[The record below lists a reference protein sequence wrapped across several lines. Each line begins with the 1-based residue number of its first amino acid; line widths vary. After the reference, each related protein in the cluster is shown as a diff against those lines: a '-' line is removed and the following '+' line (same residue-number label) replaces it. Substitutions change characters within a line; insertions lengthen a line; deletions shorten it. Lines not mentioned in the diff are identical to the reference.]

1 MNRPVRRGS
10 APVSRALLVLPAAG
24 LAALSPGGSSA
35 EGSGVHALQHSE
47 QEQLKRLMAHPAFFR
62 LHAIWQELA
71 DLRADPD
78 SLWSYSY
85 LPLARER
92 GDSML
97 IRLQEIETELE
108 SCELP
113 EGPARVAVGSVLQIT
128 RERVM
133 TLSRMRTSMMTR
145 MMPPWTMTTREDL
158 ALNIETR
165 LATLLRMR
173 RAGTISGAEAASA
186 RDTLLD
192 RMHAWS
198 VVEAV
203 DRFYGSGRLPHYPP
217 DGGGDAVTVAM
228 TLIEARHRAAADTLA
243 KYAEGGAPEWYAS
256 EPEEYRLLM
265 DALELRRRSLPYM
278 GIMLE
283 YLVDTKD

>member
-1 MNRPVRRGS
+1 MDSPVRR
-10 APVSRALLVLPAAG
+10 RAAALSKALIVLPATG
-24 LAALSPGGSSA
+24 LAAISPVRRSA
-35 EGSGVHALQHSE
+35 EEPGVHALQHAE
-47 QEQLKRLMAHPAFFR
+47 QEQLKRLMARPAFFR
-62 LHAIWQELA
+62 LHAIWRELA

-78 SLWSYSY
+78 SLDSFSY
-85 LPLARER
+85 LPLKGER

-97 IRLQEIETELE
+97 IRLEEIESELV
-108 SCELP
+108 SFDLP
-113 EGPARVAVGSVLQIT
+113 DGPARSAVVSVIQIT

-145 MMPPWTMTTREDL
+145 MMPPWTMTTREEL
-158 ALNIETR
+158 ALNIESR
-165 LATLLRMR
+165 LATLLRMQ

-192 RMHAWS
+192 RMYAWS

-203 DRFYGSGRLPHYPP
+203 DRFYGSGRLPHYPSNG
-217 DGGGDAVTVAM
+217 DGDAVTVAM

-243 KYAEGGAPEWYAS
+243 KYAEGGAPECYAS
-256 EPEEYRLLM
+256 EPEEYRRLM
-265 DALELRRRSLPYM
+265 DALELRRRSLPYI

-283 YLVDTKD
+283 YLVDTED